1 MINLFASLPARE
13 EEIRVAFVALL
24 EKENNSAHAGLGEG
38 FYNYWGDLVAG
49 VGALRDRRA
58 IPALVRVIDSGDL
71 ATNGLAALAND
82 SAEAVLSRSSDS
94 NPLVRQ
100 AVTRTLSQMLD
111 QALGG
116 DLNAATFT
124 RVKDGLIR
132 AATDDSFW
140 VRASAIPGLSRL
152 PGREVTDALT
162 NLAEHDP
169 YWRPGEP
176 GQPAQYY
183 LVRER
188 AKAALLSRQ
197 GR

>member
-1 MINLFASLPARE
+1 MGHRLQTAGCRLFASAWTAATLVAVPCFAQSRQLEQQVNRSIEQFASPNWQQRASAFYDLLKLIVPNGDIARTDNFRPAMINLFASLPARE
-13 EEIRVAFVALL
+13 EEIRVTFVALL

-38 FYNYWGDLVAG
+38 FYNY
-49 VGALRDRRA
+49 
-58 IPALVRVIDSGDL
+58 S
-71 ATNGLAALAND
+71 
-82 SAEAVLSRSSDS
+82 
-94 NPLVRQ
+94 
-100 AVTRTLSQMLD
+100 
-111 QALGG
+111 
-116 DLNAATFT
+116 
-124 RVKDGLIR
+124 
-132 AATDDSFW
+132 
-140 VRASAIPGLSRL
+140 
-152 PGREVTDALT
+152 GREVTDALT